1 MITRTLLTKCL
12 NYLNDEV
19 YYDNV
24 SYGVTNYKTFILIEV
39 TIWNVE
45 IITFK
50 YKLSDKSEFNDMTK
64 SLTEFINKNKK
75 LLC

>member
-1 MITRTLLTKCL
+1 MITRILLTKCL

-24 SYGVTNYKTFILIEV
+24 SYGVINYKTFILIEV

-50 YKLSDKSEFNDMTK
+50 YKLSDKSEFIDITK

>member
-12 NYLNDEV
+12 NYLNSEV

-24 SYGVTNYKTFILIEV
+24 SYGITNYKTYILIMV
-39 TIWNVE
+39 TIWNSE
-45 IITFK
+45 IKAFK

-75 LLC
+75 FLC

>member
-1 MITRTLLTKCL
+1 MITRTLLSKCL

-39 TIWNVE
+39 TIWNTQ

-50 YKLSDKSEFNDMTK
+50 YKLSDKSEFNDMIK
-64 SLTEFINKNKK
+64 SLNEFVNKNKEI
-75 LLC
+75 LC